1 MKARGTL
8 VALLLPLALSLA
20 ACGGDSDSTATDP
33 DASDSSTATD
43 PTAGTASPTEVTE
56 TSEPSETAS
65 ETTPPTPDWP
75 ACGDVWVA
83 DARLALGYKGC
94 LEGDTAV
101 KADNL
106 SCSSGQRI
114 VRYDDSFFAVAGGTI
129 YETSGPLEKDKVYLQ
144 KVRTCRG

>member
-8 VALLLPLALSLA
+8 VALLLPLALSLT

-43 PTAGTASPTEVTE
+43 TASPTEVTE

-114 VRYDDSFFAVAGGTI
+114 VRYDDSFFAVAGGSI

-144 KVRTCRG
+144 KIRTCRA

>member
-43 PTAGTASPTEVTE
+43 TASPAEATE
-56 TSEPSETAS
+56 TAEASETPS

-83 DARLALGYKGC
+83 DAQLALGYKGC

-114 VRYDDSFFAVAGGTI
+114 VRYDDSFFAVAGGSI

-144 KVRTCRG
+144 KVRTCRA

>member
-8 VALLLPLALSLA
+8 VALLLPLSLALA

-33 DASDSSTATD
+33 DASDSSTASDT
-43 PTAGTASPTEVTE
+43 GSPSEATE
-56 TSEPSETAS
+56 TTEPSETAS

-94 LEGDTAV
+94 LEGDQAV

-129 YETSGPLEKDKVYLQ
+129 YETSGPLDKDELYLK

>member
-43 PTAGTASPTEVTE
+43 TASPTEATE
-56 TSEPSETAS
+56 TPEPSESPS

-129 YETSGPLEKDKVYLQ
+129 YETSGPLEKDKLYLQ

>member
-8 VALLLPLALSLA
+8 VALLLPLALSLT

-43 PTAGTASPTEVTE
+43 TASPTETA
-56 TSEPSETAS
+56 EPSETAS

-83 DARLALGYKGC
+83 DARLAFGYKGC

-114 VRYDDSFFAVAGGTI
+114 VRYDERFFAVAGGTI
-129 YETSGPLEKDKVYLQ
+129 YETSGPLEKDKLYLQ
-144 KVRTCRG
+144 KIRTCRG

>member
-43 PTAGTASPTEVTE
+43 TASPTEATE

-114 VRYDDSFFAVAGGTI
+114 VRYDDSFFAVAGGSI

-144 KVRTCRG
+144 KVRTCRA

>member
-8 VALLLPLALSLA
+8 VALLLPLVLSLA

-43 PTAGTASPTEVTE
+43 TASPTETA
-56 TSEPSETAS
+56 EPSETAS

-129 YETSGPLEKDKVYLQ
+129 YETSGPLDKDKVYLQ

>member
-33 DASDSSTATD
+33 DASDSSAATD
-43 PTAGTASPTEVTE
+43 TASPTETA
-56 TSEPSETAS
+56 EPSETAS

-83 DARLALGYKGC
+83 DARLPLGYKGC

-114 VRYDDSFFAVAGGTI
+114 VRYDDSFFAVAGGSI

-144 KVRTCRG
+144 KIRTCRG

>member
-8 VALLLPLALSLA
+8 VALLLPLSLALA

-33 DASDSSTATD
+33 DASDSSTASDT
-43 PTAGTASPTEVTE
+43 GSPSEATE
-56 TSEPSETAS
+56 TTEPSETPS

-83 DARLALGYKGC
+83 DTRLALGYKGC
-94 LEGDTAV
+94 LEGDEAV

-129 YETSGPLEKDKVYLQ
+129 YETSGPLDKDELYLK

>member
-20 ACGGDSDSTATDP
+20 ACGGDSDSTATDL

-43 PTAGTASPTEVTE
+43 TASPTEATE
-56 TSEPSETAS
+56 TSEPSETSS

-106 SCSSGQRI
+106 ACSSGQRI
-114 VRYDDSFFAVAGGTI
+114 VRYDDSFFAVGGGTI
-129 YETSGPLEKDKVYLQ
+129 YETSGPLEKDEVYLQ

>member
-43 PTAGTASPTEVTE
+43 TASPTEATE

-75 ACGDVWVA
+75 ACGDVWVP

-94 LEGDTAV
+94 LEGETAV

-106 SCSSGQRI
+106 SCSSGQRM
-114 VRYDDSFFAVAGGTI
+114 VRYDDSFFAVAGGSI

>member
-8 VALLLPLALSLA
+8 VALLLPLALALA

-43 PTAGTASPTEVTE
+43 TASPTESTE

-114 VRYDDSFFAVAGGTI
+114 VRYNDSFFAVAGGTI

>member
-43 PTAGTASPTEVTE
+43 TASPTEATE
-56 TSEPSETAS
+56 TAEASETPL

-83 DARLALGYKGC
+83 DAQLALGYKGC

-144 KVRTCRG
+144 KIRTCRA

>member
-43 PTAGTASPTEVTE
+43 TASPTEATE

-129 YETSGPLEKDKVYLQ
+129 YETSGPLEKDKLYLQ
-144 KVRTCRG
+144 KIRTCRG

>member
-8 VALLLPLALSLA
+8 VALLIPLALSLA

-43 PTAGTASPTEVTE
+43 TASPTETA
-56 TSEPSETAS
+56 EPSETAS
-65 ETTPPTPDWP
+65 ESTPPTPDWP

-129 YETSGPLEKDKVYLQ
+129 YETSGPLDKDKVYLQ

>member
-43 PTAGTASPTEVTE
+43 SASPTEATE
-56 TSEPSETAS
+56 TAEASETPS

-83 DARLALGYKGC
+83 DAQLPLGYKGC

-114 VRYDDSFFAVAGGTI
+114 VRYDDSFFAVAGGSI

-144 KVRTCRG
+144 KVRTCRA

>member
-8 VALLLPLALSLA
+8 VALLIPLALSLA

-43 PTAGTASPTEVTE
+43 TASPTETA
-56 TSEPSETAS
+56 EPSETAS

-114 VRYDDSFFAVAGGTI
+114 VRYDDSFFAVAGGSI

-144 KVRTCRG
+144 KIRTCRA

>member
-1 MKARGTL
+1 
-8 VALLLPLALSLA
+8 V
-20 ACGGDSDSTATDP
+20 
-33 DASDSSTATD
+33 
-43 PTAGTASPTEVTE
+43 
-56 TSEPSETAS
+56 
-65 ETTPPTPDWP
+65 PDWP

-94 LEGDTAV
+94 LEGDEAV

-129 YETSGPLEKDKVYLQ
+129 YETSGPLEKVKVYLQ

>member
-8 VALLLPLALSLA
+8 FALLLPLALSLA

-43 PTAGTASPTEVTE
+43 TASPTEVTE

>member
-8 VALLLPLALSLA
+8 VALLLPLSLALA

-33 DASDSSTATD
+33 DASDSSTASDT
-43 PTAGTASPTEVTE
+43 GSPSEATE
-56 TSEPSETAS
+56 TTEPSETPS
-65 ETTPPTPDWP
+65 ETMPPAPDWP

-94 LEGDTAV
+94 LEGDEAV

-129 YETSGPLEKDKVYLQ
+129 YETSGPLDKDELYLK

>member
-8 VALLLPLALSLA
+8 VALLIPLALSLA

-43 PTAGTASPTEVTE
+43 TASPTEATE
-56 TSEPSETAS
+56 TAEPSETAS

-83 DARLALGYKGC
+83 DARLPLGYKGC

-114 VRYDDSFFAVAGGTI
+114 VRYDDGFFAVAGGTI

>member
-8 VALLLPLALSLA
+8 VALLLPLALSLT

-43 PTAGTASPTEVTE
+43 TASPTEATE
-56 TSEPSETAS
+56 TAEASETPS

-83 DARLALGYKGC
+83 DAQLALGYKGC

-114 VRYDDSFFAVAGGTI
+114 VRYDDSFFAVAGGSI

-144 KVRTCRG
+144 KIRTCRA

>member
-43 PTAGTASPTEVTE
+43 TASPTEATE
-56 TSEPSETAS
+56 TPEPSETPS
-65 ETTPPTPDWP
+65 ETTPPVPDWP

-83 DARLALGYKGC
+83 DAQLALGYKGC
-94 LEGDTAV
+94 LEGDEAV

>member
-43 PTAGTASPTEVTE
+43 TASPTEATE
-56 TSEPSETAS
+56 TSEPSETPS

-114 VRYDDSFFAVAGGTI
+114 MRYDDSFFAVAGGTI
-129 YETSGPLEKDKVYLQ
+129 YETSGPLEKDKEYLQ
-144 KVRTCRG
+144 KIRTCRG

>member
-8 VALLLPLALSLA
+8 VALALPLALSLA

-33 DASDSSTATD
+33 DASASSTATD
-43 PTAGTASPTEVTE
+43 TASPTEAPE
-56 TSEPSETAS
+56 TSEPSETPS
-65 ETTPPTPDWP
+65 ETAPPAPDWP
-75 ACGDVWVA
+75 ACGDVWAA
-83 DARLALGYKGC
+83 DAQLPLGYKGC
-94 LEGDTAV
+94 LEGDEAV

-129 YETSGPLEKDKVYLQ
+129 YETSGPLEKDKEYLQ

>member
-8 VALLLPLALSLA
+8 VALVLPLALSLA

-33 DASDSSTATD
+33 DTSASSTATD
-43 PTAGTASPTEVTE
+43 PTTGTASPTDTASPTE
-56 TSEPSETAS
+56 PS
-65 ETTPPTPDWP
+65 ETTPPAPDWP

-94 LEGDTAV
+94 LEGDEAV

>member
-43 PTAGTASPTEVTE
+43 TASPTEATE
-56 TSEPSETAS
+56 TSEPSETPS

-129 YETSGPLEKDKVYLQ
+129 YETSGPLEKDKEYLQ

>member
-33 DASDSSTATD
+33 DASDSASATD
-43 PTAGTASPTEVTE
+43 SASPTEATE
-56 TSEPSETAS
+56 TAEASETPS

-83 DARLALGYKGC
+83 DAQLPLGYKGC

-129 YETSGPLEKDKVYLQ
+129 YETSGPLEKDKVCLQ

>member
-43 PTAGTASPTEVTE
+43 TASPTEATE
-56 TSEPSETAS
+56 TPEPSESPS

-94 LEGDTAV
+94 LEGETAV

-106 SCSSGQRI
+106 SCSSGQRM
-114 VRYDDSFFAVAGGTI
+114 VRYDDSFFAVAGGSI
-129 YETSGPLEKDKVYLQ
+129 YETSGPLEKDKLYLQ

>member
-43 PTAGTASPTEVTE
+43 TASPTEATE

-129 YETSGPLEKDKVYLQ
+129 YETSGPLDKDKVYLQ

>member
-8 VALLLPLALSLA
+8 VALLLPLALSLT

-43 PTAGTASPTEVTE
+43 TASPTEATE
-56 TSEPSETAS
+56 TAEASETPS

-83 DARLALGYKGC
+83 DAQLALGYKGC

>member
-43 PTAGTASPTEVTE
+43 TASPTEATE
-56 TSEPSETAS
+56 TTEASETPS

-114 VRYDDSFFAVAGGTI
+114 VRYDDSFFAVAGGSI

>member
-8 VALLLPLALSLA
+8 VALLLPLALSLT

-43 PTAGTASPTEVTE
+43 TASPTEATE

>member
-8 VALLLPLALSLA
+8 VALLIPLALSLA

-43 PTAGTASPTEVTE
+43 TASPTEATE
-56 TSEPSETAS
+56 TPEPSETPS
-65 ETTPPTPDWP
+65 ETTPPVPDWP

-94 LEGDTAV
+94 LEGETAV

-106 SCSSGQRI
+106 SCSSGQRM
-114 VRYDDSFFAVAGGTI
+114 VRYDDSFFAVAGGSI
-129 YETSGPLEKDKVYLQ
+129 YETSGPLEKDKLYLQ

>member
-8 VALLLPLALSLA
+8 VALLLPLALALT

-33 DASDSSTATD
+33 DTSDSSTATD
-43 PTAGTASPTEVTE
+43 TASPTEPSE
-56 TSEPSETAS
+56 TAEPSETPS
-65 ETTPPTPDWP
+65 ETTPAAPDWP

-94 LEGDTAV
+94 LEGDEAV

-129 YETSGPLEKDKVYLQ
+129 YETAGPLEKDKEYLQ